1 MGNNLLGLKLKKRGG
16 RWPLL
21 SRRRGGEG
29 RGEEGEE
36 GGVSAAT
43 DDYASPS
50 GVLSLFSL
58 TSEHMKVKLL
68 TNSSES
74 SPGQRHKRLRHK
86 HQACNRC
93 S

>member
-1 MGNNLLGLKLKKRGG
+1 MAAAVKEEG
-16 RWPLL
+16 
-21 SRRRGGEG
+21 RGGE
-29 RGEEGEE
+29 RRGEE

-58 TSEHMKVKLL
+58 TSAHMKVKLL

-74 SPGQRHKRLRHK
+74 SHGQRHKRLRHK